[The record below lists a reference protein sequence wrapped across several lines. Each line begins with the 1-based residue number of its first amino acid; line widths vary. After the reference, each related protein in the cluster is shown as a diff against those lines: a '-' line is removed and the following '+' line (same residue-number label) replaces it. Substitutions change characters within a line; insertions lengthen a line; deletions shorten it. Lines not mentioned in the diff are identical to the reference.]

1 MSGINL
7 KQLSENIKTQDSRST
22 SSPFY
27 CIYELES
34 VFIDSEY
41 SSRFK
46 TEYVW
51 VSDEGC
57 DFTKDDKEFESLNFL
72 CDGDEITVDGT
83 RYNKSC
89 RSLIPRF
96 VTACFTEAGANDYL
110 DADGHNLNRPYIHVH
125 SLNRNAEMIG
135 LRNHL
140 SILGE
145 SDS

>member
-7 KQLSENIKTQDSRST
+7 KQLAENIKTQDSRST
-22 SSPFY
+22 SSPLFCVY
-27 CIYELES
+27 DIGY
-34 VFIDSEY
+34 VVHDDDY
-41 SSRFK
+41 SSSFD
-46 TEYVW
+46 TEEVW
-51 VSDEGC
+51 VDDEGNSFSKN
-57 DFTKDDKEFESLNFL
+57 DGEFKALETL
-72 CDGDEITVDGT
+72 CDGNEITVDGT
-83 RYNKSC
+83 RYNKIC